1 LSFRTH
7 AARGKRLLLRFA
19 CVCVRVAEP
28 GLPVDPT
35 CFRVPRSPR
44 SEISQQKIGRKSCV
58 ARRARRFS
66 CRRREWFV
74 PVSNGALT
82 MKKALVAIS
91 AASVLIIS
99 GFESRGSLA
108 AAPQASPSQPA
119 QAQDPQDQ
127 PSIVGTWLA
136 SYDGGFR
143 KALLQWHKDG
153 TGSQLL
159 NFAAKTGNALMGDW
173 KMVDDQTVSA
183 FLIGWSYDDNGDTLT
198 GYFTK
203 VETLS

>member
-1 LSFRTH
+1 
-7 AARGKRLLLRFA
+7 
-19 CVCVRVAEP
+19 
-28 GLPVDPT
+28 
-35 CFRVPRSPR
+35 
-44 SEISQQKIGRKSCV
+44 
-58 ARRARRFS
+58 
-66 CRRREWFV
+66 
-74 PVSNGALT
+74 
-82 MKKALVAIS
+82 MKKVLVAIS

-99 GFESRGSLA
+99 SFESRGSLA

-119 QAQDPQDQ
+119 KAQDAQDQ

-203 VETLS
+203 VETLVLTHDGYSGHFHVTFYDLQGNVIFDHEGTLTATRVSAGQ